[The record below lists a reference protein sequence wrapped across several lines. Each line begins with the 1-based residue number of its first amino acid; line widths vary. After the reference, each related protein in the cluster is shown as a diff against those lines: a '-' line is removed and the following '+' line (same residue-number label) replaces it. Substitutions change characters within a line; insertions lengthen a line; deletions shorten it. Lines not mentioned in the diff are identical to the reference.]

1 MKVLMLNGS
10 CKKEGNT
17 YNALLEI
24 GKQLEKE
31 GIDYE
36 IFQTG
41 SEPVRDCIGCG
52 GCASGKCVYT
62 DDAVNEFVEKART
75 ADGFVFGTPVYYA
88 HPSGRVMSFLDR
100 AFYSSGSAAF
110 AFKPGASV
118 AVARRGGTTASFDA
132 MNKYFG
138 ICQMPVAGSTYW
150 NQVHG
155 AVSGEA
161 CQDEEGMQTMRNLA
175 RNLAW
180 MMKCF
185 AAGKAAGVELPQTER
200 DYKTNFIR

>member
-62 DDAVNEFVEKART
+62 DDSVNEFVEKQEQ
-75 ADGFVFGTPVYYA
+75 
-88 HPSGRVMSFLDR
+88 
-100 AFYSSGSAAF
+100 
-110 AFKPGASV
+110 
-118 AVARRGGTTASFDA
+118 
-132 MNKYFG
+132 
-138 ICQMPVAGSTYW
+138 QMDLFWYPCILCTSKWTCIVIS
-150 NQVHG
+150 
-155 AVSGEA
+155 
-161 CQDEEGMQTMRNLA
+161 
-175 RNLAW
+175 
-180 MMKCF
+180 
-185 AAGKAAGVELPQTER
+185 
-200 DYKTNFIR
+200 

>member
-88 HPSGRVMSFLDR
+88 HPSDTQSPAEKRTVTGFGGRIPSYIQLDIGR
-100 AFYSSGSAAF
+100 
-110 AFKPGASV
+110 
-118 AVARRGGTTASFDA
+118 T
-132 MNKYFG
+132 
-138 ICQMPVAGSTYW
+138 
-150 NQVHG
+150 
-155 AVSGEA
+155 
-161 CQDEEGMQTMRNLA
+161 
-175 RNLAW
+175 
-180 MMKCF
+180 
-185 AAGKAAGVELPQTER
+185 
-200 DYKTNFIR
+200 

>member
-75 ADGFVFGTPVYYA
+75 ADGFDFWYPCILCTSKWTCIVI
-88 HPSGRVMSFLDR
+88 S
-100 AFYSSGSAAF
+100 
-110 AFKPGASV
+110 
-118 AVARRGGTTASFDA
+118 
-132 MNKYFG
+132 
-138 ICQMPVAGSTYW
+138 
-150 NQVHG
+150 
-155 AVSGEA
+155 
-161 CQDEEGMQTMRNLA
+161 
-175 RNLAW
+175 
-180 MMKCF
+180 
-185 AAGKAAGVELPQTER
+185 
-200 DYKTNFIR
+200 